1 MLTLLLPFLADTIA
15 APVDNTLIRVHEWG
29 VVSFTSLGTEAAGA
43 PGGTYGFDP
52 FGMVCVDAPVV
63 WFHGSPFTGTFT
75 ARAGMGF
82 VSAAYPEPTEGFEGA
97 TPQTVSWLIEGRS
110 PVPFDEAPHRNSA
123 AAVNDVLDNRNPV
136 PHVPENTPFLWA
148 MDHWRDVPCLDLFDG
163 EGNYLDRFL
172 YYETLIPDG
181 IQARMNTVVEDG
193 RHLAGLFSP
202 EGLLITTGEESE
214 VFVYIIIPLP
224 VLTDALRL
232 PLESSDVQEKLC
244 DWAGGN
250 LKSQEIA
257 ALWNTW
263 EPFFRERPAGE
274 RWLLFP
280 LPPETVES
288 ISNISLSVDNSYYEA
303 MVEYHRLFLGLVRLE

>member
-1 MLTLLLPFLADTIA
+1 MLTLLLPFLADTVVV
-15 APVDNTLIRVHEWG
+15 PVDETLIRVHEWG
-29 VVSFTSLGTEAAGA
+29 VVSFTSFGTEAAGA

-63 WFHGSPFTGTFT
+63 WFHGSPFSGTFT

-82 VSAAYPEPTEGFEGA
+82 VSVAYPEPSEGFDVP
-97 TPQTVSWLIEGRS
+97 TPQAVSWRVEGRY
-110 PVPFDEAPHRNSA
+110 PVPFDEAPS
-123 AAVNDVLDNRNPV
+123 PE
-136 PHVPENTPFLWA
+136 VPENTPFAWA
-148 MDHWRDVPCLDLFDG
+148 MDNWRDVPCLDLFGDG
-163 EGNYLDRFL
+163 GRYLDRFL

-193 RHLAGLFSP
+193 RQLAGLFSP
-202 EGLLITTGEESE
+202 EGLLVTTGEESE
-214 VFVYIIIPLP
+214 VHVYCIIPLP

-232 PLESSDVQEKLC
+232 PLDGSAVQEKLC

-250 LKSQEIA
+250 LKSEEIA

-263 EPFFRERPAGE
+263 GPFFRQRPAGE

-280 LPPETVES
+280 LPPETVEG
-288 ISNISLSVDNSYYEA
+288 ISNISLSVDSPFQDVE
-303 MVEYHRLFLGLVRLE
+303 VEYHRLFLGLVRVE

>member
-1 MLTLLLPFLADTIA
+1 MLTLLLPFLADTVV
-15 APVDNTLIRVHEWG
+15 APMDNTLIRVHEWG
-29 VVSFTSLGTEAAGA
+29 VVSFTSFGTEAAGA
-43 PGGTYGFDP
+43 PGDTYGFDP

-63 WFHGSPFTGTFT
+63 WFHGSPFSGTFT

-82 VSAAYPEPTEGFEGA
+82 VSVAYPEPTEGFEGA
-97 TPQTVSWLIEGRS
+97 TPQMVSWRIEGRN
-110 PVPFDEAPHRNSA
+110 PVPFDEAPTP
-123 AAVNDVLDNRNPV
+123 DVPG
-136 PHVPENTPFLWA
+136 NTPFLWA
-148 MDHWRDVPCLDLFDG
+148 MDHWRDVPCLDLFDA

-181 IQARMNTVVEDG
+181 IQARMNTVVVDG

-202 EGLLITTGEESE
+202 EGLLIVTGAEPKIH
-214 VFVYIIIPLP
+214 VYSIIPLP
-224 VLTDALRL
+224 VLTYALRL
-232 PLESSDVQEKLC
+232 PLESTDVHEKIC

-263 EPFFRERPAGE
+263 EPFFRERPADE

-288 ISNISLSVDNSYYEA
+288 ISSISLILDYSYA
-303 MVEYHRLFLGLVRLE
+303 TMIEYHRLFLGLVRLE

>member
-1 MLTLLLPFLADTIA
+1 MLTLLLPFLADTVVV
-15 APVDNTLIRVHEWG
+15 PVDETLIRVHEWG
-29 VVSFTSLGTEAAGA
+29 VVTFTSFGTEAAGA
-43 PGGTYGFDP
+43 PGDTYGFDP

-63 WFHGSPFTGTFT
+63 WFHGSPFSGTFT

-82 VSAAYPEPTEGFEGA
+82 VSVAYPEPSQGFEGA
-97 TPQTVSWLIEGRS
+97 TPQAVSWRIEGRN
-110 PVPFDEAPHRNSA
+110 PVPFDEAPTPR
-123 AAVNDVLDNRNPV
+123 V
-136 PHVPENTPFLWA
+136 PDNTPFLWA
-148 MDHWRDVPCLDLFDG
+148 MDHWRDVPCLDLYDG
-163 EGNYLDRFL
+163 AGNYLDRFL

-202 EGLLITTGEESE
+202 EGLLITTGEGSE
-214 VFVYIIIPLP
+214 VHVYTIIPLP

-232 PLESSDVQEKLC
+232 PLESTDVHEKLC

-263 EPFFRERPAGE
+263 EPFFRERPSGE

-288 ISNISLSVDNSYYEA
+288 ISSINLSFENRYDIA
-303 MVEYHRLFLGLVRLE
+303 TVEYHRLFLGLVRLE

>member
-1 MLTLLLPFLADTIA
+1 MLTLLLPFLADTVV
-15 APVDNTLIRVHEWG
+15 APVDDMMIRVHEWG
-29 VVSFTSLGTEAAGA
+29 VVSFTSFGTEAAGA
-43 PGGTYGFDP
+43 PGDTYGFDP

-82 VSAAYPEPTEGFEGA
+82 VSAVYPEPTEGFEGA
-97 TPQTVSWLIEGRS
+97 TPQVVSWRIEGRN
-110 PVPFDEAPHRNSA
+110 PVPFDEAP
-123 AAVNDVLDNRNPV
+123 D

-163 EGNYLDRFL
+163 DGNYLDRFL

-202 EGLLITTGEESE
+202 EGLLITTGEDSE
-214 VFVYIIIPLP
+214 VHVYTIIPLP
-224 VLTDALRL
+224 VLTDAIRL
-232 PLESSDVQEKLC
+232 PLESTEVNEKLC

-288 ISNISLSVDNSYYEA
+288 ISNISLTVDNSYFA
-303 MVEYHRLFLGLVRLE
+303 TMVEYHRLFLGLVRLE

>member
-1 MLTLLLPFLADTIA
+1 MLTLLLPFLADTIV
-15 APVDNTLIRVHEWG
+15 APVDDMMIRVHEWG
-29 VVSFTSLGTEAAGA
+29 VVSFTSFGTEAAGA
-43 PGGTYGFDP
+43 PGDTYGFDP

-97 TPQTVSWLIEGRS
+97 TPQVVSWRIGGRN
-110 PVPFDEAPHRNSA
+110 PVPFDEAPA
-123 AAVNDVLDNRNPV
+123 

-193 RHLAGLFSP
+193 RQLAGLFSP
-202 EGLLITTGEESE
+202 EGLLITTGEDSQ
-214 VFVYIIIPLP
+214 VHVYTIIPLP
-224 VLTDALRL
+224 VLTDAVRL
-232 PLESSDVQEKLC
+232 PLEGAEVNEKLC

-250 LKSQEIA
+250 LKSQEIE

-263 EPFFRERPAGE
+263 EPFFRERPADE

-288 ISNISLSVDNSYYEA
+288 ISNISLSVDNSYFETT
-303 MVEYHRLFLGLVRLE
+303 VEYHRLFLGLVRLE

>member
-1 MLTLLLPFLADTIA
+1 MLTLLLPFLADTVVV
-15 APVDNTLIRVHEWG
+15 PVDDTLIRVHEWG
-29 VVSFTSLGTEAAGA
+29 VVSFTSFGTEAAGA
-43 PGGTYGFDP
+43 PGDTYGFDP

-63 WFHGSPFTGTFT
+63 WFHGSPFSGTFT

-82 VSAAYPEPTEGFEGA
+82 VSVAYPEPTEGFEGA
-97 TPQTVSWLIEGRS
+97 TPQVVSWRIEGRN
-110 PVPFDEAPHRNSA
+110 PVPFDEAPT
-123 AAVNDVLDNRNPV
+123 PQ
-136 PHVPENTPFLWA
+136 VPENTPFLWA
-148 MDHWRDVPCLDLFDG
+148 MDNWRDAPCLDLFDG
-163 EGNYLDRFL
+163 ECNYLDRFL

-202 EGLLITTGEESE
+202 EGLLITTGEGSE
-214 VFVYIIIPLP
+214 VHVYTIIPLP

-232 PLESSDVQEKLC
+232 PLESTEVHEKLC

-263 EPFFRERPAGE
+263 QPFFRDRPAGE
-274 RWLLFP
+274 RLLLFP

-288 ISNISLSVDNSYYEA
+288 ISNISLSVDSPYYA
-303 MVEYHRLFLGLVRLE
+303 ATVEYHRLFLGLVRLE